1 MKTKILMTV
10 VVFAMSGL
18 VLSVTAKSAS
28 PKNKTDVSVSY
39 GMADYTY
46 VEDVEICK
54 QVGAIGSDGRPPLS
68 CKRASLYMKD
78 NQYYVQTPESTAR
91 NRMEPAFKNSWY
103 RSTNPS
109 IAQDWRSA
117 YEFKAGDWYFNL

>member
-1 MKTKILMTV
+1 MAV
-10 VVFAMSGL
+10 VAFMMGGF
-18 VLSVTAKSAS
+18 VLAVSAKSAS
-28 PKNKTDVSVSY
+28 SKKETDVIVSY

-54 QVGAIGSDGRPPLS
+54 QVGAVGSDGRPPLA
-68 CKRASLYMKD
+68 CKRASLYITN

-91 NRMEPAFKNSWY
+91 NKMEPAVKNSWY

>member
-1 MKTKILMTV
+1 MTIV
-10 VVFAMSGL
+10 AFAMGGL
-18 VLSVTAKSAS
+18 ALLPTVQSANS
-28 PKNKTDVSVSY
+28 KNGTDVSVSY

-54 QVGAIGSDGRPPLS
+54 QVGAIGSDGRPPLA
-68 CKRASLYMKD
+68 CKRASLYVKD
-78 NQYYVQTPESTAR
+78 KQYYVKTPDATGR
-91 NRMEPAFKNSWY
+91 NGLEPAFKNSWY